1 MWIPPLATV
10 CAPSKRVME
19 PLPCPARAVTV
30 RTDDSGAGVEHEGQ
44 SFPNTMEVNVAR
56 DRNEAI
62 NSYITD
68 MLALE
73 DHIEKAIRGQLEDL
87 KDYPDVV
94 RELKQIHRK
103 VEHHVSDLRGLSE
116 RRNAR
121 TPTDVIK
128 RVGSALLG
136 LGAAAVDLIRTEGL
150 PKNLRDDYTA
160 LSLAT
165 IGYVMLHT
173 TALALDDREV
183 AELARQHFADY
194 AEAVTLLHNLIPGA
208 VVRYLKE
215 EGLPVREDVLP
226 EISRTIEEVWHSQAD
241 QAPRP
246 DEVSAGQNR

>member
-1 MWIPPLATV
+1 L
-10 CAPSKRVME
+10 
-19 PLPCPARAVTV
+19 
-30 RTDDSGAGVEHEGQ
+30 
-44 SFPNTMEVNVAR
+44 EVNVAR
-56 DRNEAI
+56 NRNEAI

-73 DHIEKAIRGQLEDL
+73 DHIEKALRGQLEDL
-87 KDYPDVV
+87 KDQPDVQ
-94 RELKQIHRK
+94 RDLKQIHRK
-103 VEHHVSDLRGLSE
+103 VEHHVSDLKALSE

-160 LSLAT
+160 FSLAT

-173 TALALDDREV
+173 TALTLDDQEV
-183 AELARQHFADY
+183 ADLARQHFADY

-208 VVRYLKE
+208 VIRFLKE
-215 EGLPVREDVLP
+215 EGLLVREDVLP
-226 EISRTIEEVWHSQAD
+226 EISRTIEEVWHAQSD
-241 QAPRP
+241 QAPRA
-246 DEVSAGQNR
+246 DEASVGRNR

>member
-1 MWIPPLATV
+1 M
-10 CAPSKRVME
+10 
-19 PLPCPARAVTV
+19 ARN
-30 RTDDSGAGVEHEGQ
+30 RS
-44 SFPNTMEVNVAR
+44 
-56 DRNEAI
+56 EAI

-73 DHIEKAIRGQLEDL
+73 DHIEKALRGQLEDL
-87 KDYPDVV
+87 KDHPDVH
-94 RELKQIHRK
+94 RDLKQIHRK
-103 VEHHVSDLRGLSE
+103 VEHHVSDLKGLSE

-160 LSLAT
+160 FSLAT

-173 TALALDDREV
+173 TALTLDDQEV
-183 AELARQHFADY
+183 ADLARQHFSDY

-208 VVRYLKE
+208 VIRYLKE
-215 EGLPVREDVLP
+215 EGLLVREDVLP
-226 EISRTIEEVWHSQAD
+226 EISRTIEEVWQAQSG
-241 QAPRP
+241 QAPRA
-246 DEVSAGQNR
+246 DEVSVGRNR

>member
-1 MWIPPLATV
+1 M
-10 CAPSKRVME
+10 
-19 PLPCPARAVTV
+19 
-30 RTDDSGAGVEHEGQ
+30 
-44 SFPNTMEVNVAR
+44 AR

-87 KDYPDVV
+87 KDYPDVT
-94 RELKQIHRK
+94 RDLKLIHRQ
-103 VEHHVSDLRGLSE
+103 VEHHVSDLRALSE

-121 TPTDVIK
+121 TPADVIK

-160 LSLAT
+160 LSLAS

-173 TALALDDREV
+173 TATALDDTEV
-183 AELARQHFADY
+183 AEVGRQHFADY
-194 AEAVTLLHNLIPGA
+194 AEALTVLHGLIPGA

-215 EGLPVREDVLP
+215 EGFSVREDVLP
-226 EISRTIEEVWHSQAD
+226 KINRTIEEVWSS
-241 QAPRP
+241 
-246 DEVSAGQNR
+246 VSDARSRTEEMPAGPTR